1 MTQSSSIKG
10 NADFEMLA
18 GARGYTGQALIN
30 LLSTHSNLDL
40 RHVSSRELAGQKL
53 KGYDKRDITYE
64 NLSVED
70 VRRMPDIDCWIMALP
85 NGVAKPWIDA
95 IEENGNSQ
103 SLIVDLSADYRFDN
117 TWTYGLPELVDRS
130 KIAKATRVTNPGC
143 YATAAQIG
151 IAPLLPFIDPNSY
164 PVIMGVSGYSGA
176 GTKPSPKNNVEN
188 LTNNLIPY
196 SLTDHIHEKEI
207 STQLGKEVAF
217 IPHVAV
223 WFQGIHHSINIPLN
237 KTFTSRD
244 IRNIYQERYEGE
256 PLVKVI
262 GESPLVKNIAGTH
275 GIEVGGFGVHSSGK
289 RVVVNVTI
297 DNLLK
302 GAATQALQNINLA
315 MGYAEFEGYVP
326 IPHTRTWPNERDT
339 DTSFPGYHSKRLPVG
354 AR

>member
-1 MTQSSSIKG
+1 MTDK
-10 NADFEMLA
+10 
-18 GARGYTGQALIN
+18 RP
-30 LLSTHSNLDL
+30 
-40 RHVSSRELAGQKL
+40 
-53 KGYDKRDITYE
+53 KGYEKRDITYE

-70 VRRMPDIDCWIMALP
+70 VRRMSDIDCWIMALP

-95 IEENGNSQ
+95 IEENGNDE
-103 SLIVDLSADYRFDN
+103 SLIVDLSADYRFEN
-117 TWTYGLPELVDRS
+117 NWTYGLPELIDRS
-130 KIAKATRVTNPGC
+130 KIAKAKRITNPGC

-188 LTNNLIPY
+188 LTNNIIPY
-196 SLTDHIHEKEI
+196 SLTDHIHEREI
-207 STQLGKEVAF
+207 STQLGQEVAF

-244 IRNIYQERYEGE
+244 IRNLYQERFEGE

-275 GIEVGGFGVHSSGK
+275 GVEVGGFGVHSSGK
-289 RVVVNVTI
+289 RVVINATI

-315 MGYAEFEGYVP
+315 MGYAEFEGYVK
-326 IPHTRTWPNERDT
+326 ILMRVIRMMLTDDLQNTTQRKFQWGRDEIL
-339 DTSFPGYHSKRLPVG
+339 GLR
-354 AR
+354 